1 MLNWLRRPK
10 YEALERRELPAGLWV
25 KCPSCAQLVYRKEL
39 ERNLKVCPKCG
50 HHHRIGGPE
59 RLTLIVDPGT
69 FEEWDAQLSSADPL
83 GFPNYARRYR
93 EVRERTG
100 RNEAVITGEGLIH
113 RVRTALAFMDFE
125 FFGGSMGSV
134 VGEKVT
140 RVFERAVER
149 KLPVVTF
156 SASGGARM
164 QEGAL
169 SLMQLVKT
177 SAAVQRL
184 HDARLPFV
192 SVLCDPTTGGTT
204 ASFAMLGDVHI
215 AEPGALIGFA
225 GARVIE
231 QTIRQKLPEGFQTA
245 EFLLEHGM
253 IDRIVPRGE
262 LRDAVAHLLQLLGCS
277 PESLPES
284 PEVDGDGSPS
294 AE

>member
-10 YEALERRELPAGLWV
+10 YNAVERRELPAGLWV
-25 KCPSCAQLVYRKEL
+25 KCPKCAQLVYRKEL

-50 HHHRIGGPE
+50 HHHRISGPE
-59 RLTLIVDPGT
+59 RLALIVDEGT
-69 FEEWDAQLSSADPL
+69 FEEWDAELASTDPL
-83 GFPNYARRYR
+83 GFPNYARRYQ
-93 EVRERTG
+93 EVRQRTG
-100 RNEAVITGEGLIH
+100 RNDAVITGEGLIL
-113 RVRTALAFMDFE
+113 RVRVAAAFMDFE

-140 RVFERAVER
+140 RMFERAVAR
-149 KLPVVTF
+149 GLPVVTF

-169 SLMQLVKT
+169 SLMQLAKT

-192 SVLCDPTTGGTT
+192 SVLCDPTTGGTS

-245 EFLLEHGM
+245 EFLLQHGM
-253 IDRIVPRGE
+253 IDRIVPRAE
-262 LRDAVAHLLQLLGCS
+262 LKDAVADLLQLLGCS
-277 PESLPES
+277 PETLPEQ
-284 PEVDGDGSPS
+284 PEVDGDRSPG
-294 AE
+294 AQ